1 MLADYNILHP
11 CPPKPPL
18 RLPHAFILFRAL
30 LLIPKGVCDQLTFYQ
45 NLVILELTH
54 RLLSEFER
62 VEAIL
67 VGEAPLL
74 RSLAD

>member
-1 MLADYNILHP
+1 MLADYNILHACRP
-11 CPPKPPL
+11 SL
-18 RLPHAFILFRAL
+18 QYASLPAFIF
-30 LLIPKGVCDQLTFYQ
+30 IPKGVLDQLTFYQ

-54 RLLSEFER
+54 RFLSEFER